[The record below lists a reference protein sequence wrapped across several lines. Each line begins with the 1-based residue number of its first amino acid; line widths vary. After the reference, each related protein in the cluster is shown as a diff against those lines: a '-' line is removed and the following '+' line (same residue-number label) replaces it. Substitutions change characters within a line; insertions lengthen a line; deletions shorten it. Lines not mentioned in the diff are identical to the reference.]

1 MQSRSENRKK
11 KQEKKKSNP
20 KDLITKQLKKDLGKS
35 FEVQQ
40 LTEEKSDK
48 GGYLLYSINLANK

>member
-1 MQSRSENRKK
+1 MEKLCVE